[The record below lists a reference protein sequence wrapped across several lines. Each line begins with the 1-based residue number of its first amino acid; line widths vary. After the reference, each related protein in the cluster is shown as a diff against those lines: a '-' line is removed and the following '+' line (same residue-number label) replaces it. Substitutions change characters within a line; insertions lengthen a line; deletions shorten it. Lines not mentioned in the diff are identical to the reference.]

1 MKLKPDWNVEGSD
14 WPGRNTSRFVRAGGL
29 DWHVQSAGSGPVL
42 LLIHGTGAATH
53 SWRGLTPLLAK
64 RFKVF
69 SFDLPGHGF
78 TELPRR
84 GQFTLPQMT
93 TAIAG
98 LLQAV
103 DVVPTFVVAHSA
115 GAAIAVRMAIDGT
128 IAPDTIVSLN
138 GALMPF
144 PGIAAV
150 AFPTLAKLLFLNPL
164 AAPFLARRANDND
177 SIARLIRGTG
187 SRLDPLGIDLYA
199 RLFRTERHMAATVG
213 MMANWDLLSLKRELP
228 KLRAP
233 LVLVAADRDRAVAP
247 HVAGDVRSIVPGAR
261 IVSVQGYGH
270 LAHEEAPAIIEHVI
284 RDAALAPC

>member
-1 MKLKPDWNVEGSD
+1 MRLKPDWDVEGRD
-14 WPGRNTSRFVRAGGL
+14 WPGRKTSRFVRSDGL
-29 DWHVQSAGSGPVL
+29 DWHVQLAGSGPVL

-53 SWRGLTPLLAK
+53 SWRGLIPLLAK
-64 RFKVF
+64 RFRVI

-84 GQFTLPQMT
+84 GQYALPQMAS
-93 TAIAG
+93 AIAR
-98 LLQAV
+98 LLEALV
-103 DVVPTFVVAHSA
+103 VVPVVVAAHSA

-128 IAPDTIVSLN
+128 ITPDTIVSLN

-144 PGIAAV
+144 PGLAAV

-164 AAPFLARRANDND
+164 AASFLARRARDNEAV
-177 SIARLIRGTG
+177 ARLIRGTG
-187 SRLDPLGIDLYA
+187 SRLDPRGIDLYA

-213 MMANWDLLSLKRELP
+213 MMANWDLLALKRDLP
-228 KLRAP
+228 KLRVP

-261 IVSVQGYGH
+261 IVPVQGYGH
-270 LAHEEAPAIIEHVI
+270 LAHEEAPVIFDQII
-284 RDAALAPC
+284 RDVALEPC